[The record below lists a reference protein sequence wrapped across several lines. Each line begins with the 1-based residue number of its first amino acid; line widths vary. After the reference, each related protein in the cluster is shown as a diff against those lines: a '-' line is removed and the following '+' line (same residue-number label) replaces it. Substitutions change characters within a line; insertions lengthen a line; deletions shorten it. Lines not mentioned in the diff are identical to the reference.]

1 MFMVHVQWHQK
12 NLVGLLTSCYV
23 KKCMCWGVWQQL
35 SYLKLS
41 SICTVVGQ
49 YGIFSPDVAKE
60 TRSSGRN
67 SPERPQKHLWLA
79 NGASSLGSA
88 GA

>member
-12 NLVGLLTSCYV
+12 NLVSLLTSCYA
-23 KKCMCWGVWQQL
+23 KKCMCWGVWQL

-49 YGIFSPDVAKE
+49 YGRFSPVVTKE
-60 TRSSGRN
+60 DKEQWEKQS
-67 SPERPQKHLWLA
+67 
-79 NGASSLGSA
+79 
-88 GA
+88 